1 MKFSIRY
8 VIDRIRNGFWILLA
22 RNYDNKQASEVQSA
36 YFGHNTF
43 TLYTVCAYLKDKDG
57 NLDYFP
63 LGVVSNEANHDR
75 NFSFTI
81 NQIVIDTLRNRNLT

>member
-1 MKFSIRY
+1 M
-8 VIDRIRNGFWILLA
+8 DRIRNGFWILLA

-57 NLDYFP
+57 SLDSFP

-75 NFSFTI
+75 NVSFTI